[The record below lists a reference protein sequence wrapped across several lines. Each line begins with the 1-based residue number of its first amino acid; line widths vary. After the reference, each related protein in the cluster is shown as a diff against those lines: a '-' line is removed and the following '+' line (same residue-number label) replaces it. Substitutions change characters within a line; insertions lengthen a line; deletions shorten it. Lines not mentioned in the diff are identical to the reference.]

1 MERQNYYSPICDW
14 IPHDLYLLNNLGIDI
29 HHSKESINEYSKKDN
44 FHLSFKAANQVSVN
58 LVFKKIS
65 QKNFSWKIT
74 CKDSSRILINFTN
87 HKFSQIQLRKR
98 VVSLFDKSNF
108 NQAIA
113 ILEYFSNTRNSNLKL
128 LQIRTRI

>member
-1 MERQNYYSPICDW
+1 MDNLEINR
-14 IPHDLYLLNNLGIDI
+14 YLSVRYGFSTIKL
-29 HHSKESINEYSKKDN
+29 N